1 MDKNYRL
8 TSEEYA
14 RLLGIST
21 EALRSRRRRG
31 KYKNYIQD
39 DNGNYWWENDRPY
52 QDNTIFN
59 DRPQRVRNGLVRLP
73 GPRRLIEE
81 SEEEVCWQRVNKL
94 ITTMQEMDGS

>member
-31 KYKNYIQD
+31 LLKNYIQD

-52 QDNTIFN
+52 QDNKQQN
-59 DRPQRVRNGLVRLP
+59 DRVRNGLIRLP
-73 GPRRLIEE
+73 GAKKIDRR
-81 SEEEVCWQRVNKL
+81 
-94 ITTMQEMDGS
+94 